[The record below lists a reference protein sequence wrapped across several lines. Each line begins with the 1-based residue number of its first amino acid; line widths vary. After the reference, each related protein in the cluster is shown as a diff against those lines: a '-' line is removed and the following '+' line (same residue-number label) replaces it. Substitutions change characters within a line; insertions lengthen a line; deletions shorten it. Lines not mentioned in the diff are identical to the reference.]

1 MCGFRGECE
10 CVAAEEEKSSHNRAP
25 TEHDDSGFGGR
36 RTSDR
41 ESEPS
46 RLREGEGFVVH
57 LDDGKQSARPTLSV
71 GRK

>member
-1 MCGFRGECE
+1 MCGFRGGNEE
-10 CVAAEEEKSSHNRAP
+10 VPAEKEKSSHNRAP
-25 TEHDDSGFGGR
+25 TEHDDSEFGGK